1 MQKFFLPFLF
11 TLFFSCN
18 DIDECGDI
26 TQKYTQDG
34 RYYFVIIVD
43 SGSSGGVDENPGG
56 GIGYADAE
64 VNLETYNSF
73 NVGDEFCRN

>member
-1 MQKFFLPFLF
+1 MKKFLLPLLF
-11 TLFFSCN
+11 VLYFSC
-18 DIDECGDI
+18 DEIDKCGDI
-26 TQKYTQDG
+26 TQKYIQDG
-34 RYYFVIIVD
+34 KYYFVIIVD

-56 GIGYADAE
+56 GVGYADAE

>member
-1 MQKFFLPFLF
+1 M
-11 TLFFSCN
+11 
-18 DIDECGDI
+18 
-26 TQKYTQDG
+26 
-34 RYYFVIIVD
+34 IIVEK
-43 SGSSGGVDENPGG
+43 SSGGGSENPGG

>member
-1 MQKFFLPFLF
+1 MKKFLLPILF
-11 TLFFSCN
+11 ILFFSCD

-34 RYYFVIIVD
+34 KYYFVIIVD
-43 SGSSGGVDENPGG
+43 SGTSGGAGENPGG
-56 GIGYADAE
+56 GVAYADAE

>member
-11 TLFFSCN
+11 ALFFSCN
-18 DIDECGDI
+18 DIEECGDI

-34 RYYFVIIVD
+34 KYYFGIIVD
-43 SGSSGGVDENPGG
+43 SGSSGGAGENPGG
-56 GIGYADAE
+56 GVAYAAAE

-73 NVGDEFCRN
+73 NMGDEFCRN

>member
-1 MQKFFLPFLF
+1 MKKFLLPILF
-11 TLFFSCN
+11 VLFFSC
-18 DIDECGDI
+18 DKIDECGNI
-26 TQKYTQDG
+26 TQKYTLNG
-34 RYYFVIIVD
+34 KYYFVIIVD

-56 GIGYADAE
+56 GVGYADAE

>member
-1 MQKFFLPFLF
+1 MKKFLLPILF
-11 TLFFSCN
+11 ILVFSCD

-34 RYYFVIIVD
+34 KYYFVIIVD
-43 SGSSGGVDENPGG
+43 SGSSGGTGENPGG
-56 GIGYADAE
+56 GVAYADAE

>member
-1 MQKFFLPFLF
+1 MKKFLLPILF
-11 TLFFSCN
+11 ILVFSCD

-34 RYYFVIIVD
+34 KYYFVIIVEK
-43 SGSSGGVDENPGG
+43 SGGGGDENPGG

-73 NVGDEFCRN
+73 NVGGEFCRN

>member
-34 RYYFVIIVD
+34 KYYFVIIVEK
-43 SGSSGGVDENPGG
+43 SSGGGDENPGG

>member
-1 MQKFFLPFLF
+1 MKRILLPFLF
-11 TLFFSCN
+11 FLFFCCD

-26 TQKYTQDG
+26 TQKYTQNG

-43 SGSSGGVDENPGG
+43 SGSSGGAGENPGG
-56 GIGYADAE
+56 GVAYADAE